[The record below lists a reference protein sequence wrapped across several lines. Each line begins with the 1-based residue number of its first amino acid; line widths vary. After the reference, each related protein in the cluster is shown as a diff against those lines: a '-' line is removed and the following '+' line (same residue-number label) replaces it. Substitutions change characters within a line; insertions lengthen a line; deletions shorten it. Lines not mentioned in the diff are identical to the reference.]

1 MKTGASLLAAFLLGL
16 AYASSP
22 DWAKATGE
30 AKTAILLALAPRELK
45 DAGLAK
51 ALADAAARGV
61 AVRLIADALGAKDP
75 KAYTAFLSLRGVEVR
90 LARVAESEG
99 VFDGVYLGP
108 PQKAASFRSRFASV
122 WQRAPAYSIHAELAR
137 KYGYKPL
144 EQNPFE
150 QLEALVKS
158 AIANDI
164 WRQAQLER
172 VLRAI
177 GKKP

>member
-1 MKTGASLLAAFLLGL
+1 MKTGASLLILLLGV
-16 AYASSP
+16 AWASSP
-22 DWAKATGE
+22 DWLKEASK
-30 AKTAILLALAPRELK
+30 AKTSILLAMAPRELK

-61 AVRLIADALGAKDP
+61 AVRLIADALGARDP

-90 LARVAESEG
+90 LAKVAQSEG
-99 VFDGVYLGP
+99 VFDGVYFGP
-108 PQKAASFRSRFASV
+108 PQKAASFKSRFASV

-137 KYGYKPL
+137 RYGYKPL
-144 EQNPFE
+144 ERNPFD
-150 QLEALVKS
+150 QLETLIRS

-164 WRQAQLER
+164 WRQTQLER
-172 VLRAI
+172 ALKAI